1 MANFIPQ
8 IRYNIP
14 MLDTLNSRQR
24 DAVRTVDC
32 PLLVLAGAGSGKT
45 RVITYKIAYLI
56 KELQYKARH
65 ITAVTFTNKA
75 AREMKSRVSQILDAR
90 ETKGLTVS
98 TFHNLGL
105 NILKKEIRH
114 LGYKETFSIFDDQDC
129 FKLIQGLAGETA
141 DKDQLDFIQV
151 QISRWK
157 NAEVSP
163 EQAFLLAA
171 DLPTEQAAKAYGLYL
186 KQLKAYNATDF
197 DDLINLPVKIFR
209 EHPEILQRWQD
220 KIHYLLVDEYQDTNT
235 SQYQLVKLLAGI
247 RCALTVVGDDDQSI
261 YAWRG
266 AQPEN
271 LHLLQQDFPRL
282 KVIKLEQNYRS
293 TGYILKAANTLISNN
308 PHIFNKKLWSEK
320 GDGDPLRVIFS
331 KDEFHEAERV
341 VSELISHKFQHR
353 TEFSE
358 YAILYRGNYQAKTF
372 EKILRANRIP
382 YFLSGGMSFFERT
395 EIKDLMAYLKL
406 MVNPDDD
413 NAFLRVIN
421 TPRREIGATTLEKLG
436 NYAQERGISLLTA
449 CFEFGLTQILSE
461 KAAENLQYFANW
473 LVNLSDQAE
482 RNVNPIELTRELLKA
497 INYEMWLKDT
507 CSDTKTAEKKMANV
521 EELILWMQELLERE
535 DKNNLKDIVSY
546 LSLLDILERQAEE
559 KTTDKVSLM
568 TLHAAKGL
576 EFPHVFI
583 VGMEEEILPHINNL
597 YEEAL
602 LQEERRLA
610 YVGITRARKTLTFS
624 LAEKRKRYGELQS
637 CQPSRFLKELP
648 QDIMIWENPQ
658 TTLDL
663 KSRQIK
669 GRAHLDNIKAFLKT

>member
-1 MANFIPQ
+1 
-8 IRYNIP
+8 

-24 DAVRTVDC
+24 DAVQTVDC

-56 KELQYKARH
+56 KSLRYKARH

-75 AREMKSRVSQILDAR
+75 AREMKSRVSQILDAK
-90 ETKGLTVS
+90 ETQGLTIS
-98 TFHNLGL
+98 TFHHLGL
-105 NILKKEIRH
+105 NILQKEIKH

-129 FKLIQGLAGETA
+129 LKLIQGLVGETT
-141 DKDQLDFIQV
+141 DQEQLNFIQA

-157 NAEVSP
+157 NAGVSP
-163 EQAFLLAA
+163 EQAFLLAT
-171 DLPTEQAAKAYGLYL
+171 DTLTENAARAYGLYIR
-186 KQLKAYNATDF
+186 QLKAYNATDF
-197 DDLINLPVKIFR
+197 DDLIILPVKLFR
-209 EHPEILQRWQD
+209 EHPQILQRWQH

-235 SQYQLVKLLAGI
+235 SQYQLVKLLMEEQGN
-247 RCALTVVGDDDQSI
+247 LTVVGDDDQSI

-308 PHIFNKKLWSEK
+308 PHIFNKKLWTEK
-320 GDGDPLRVIFS
+320 GNGEPLRIIFS

-341 VSELISHKFQHR
+341 VSELIDHKFQHR
-353 TEFSE
+353 TSFSD
-358 YAILYRGNYQAKTF
+358 YAILYRGNYQAKVF
-372 EKILRANRIP
+372 EKVLRANRIP
-382 YFLSGGMSFFERT
+382 YFLSGGTSFFERT

-406 MVNPDDD
+406 IINPDND

-436 NYAQERGISLLTA
+436 NYAQERGVSLLTA
-449 CFEFGLTQILSE
+449 CFEYGLTHILPD
-461 KAAENLQYFANW
+461 KAVENLQTFANW
-473 LVNLSDQAE
+473 LVNLSDQAQ
-482 RNVNPIELTRELLKA
+482 RNVDPLELTRELLNN
-497 INYEMWLKDT
+497 INYSQWLKDS
-507 CSDTKTAEKKMANV
+507 CSDIKTAEKKIANV

-535 DKNNLKDIVSY
+535 DKNNLKDVVSY
-546 LSLLDILERQAEE
+546 LSLLDILDRQAEE
-559 KTTDKVSLM
+559 KVTDRVSLM

-576 EFPHVFI
+576 EFPYVFI
-583 VGMEEEILPHINNL
+583 VGMEEELLPHINNL
-597 YEEAL
+597 EEVP

-624 LAEKRKRYGELQS
+624 LAEKRKKYGEQYH
-637 CQPSRFLKELP
+637 CQPSRFLQELP
-648 QDIMIWENPQ
+648 QDILIWENPQ
-658 TTLDL
+658 MTLDFKARQTKARHHL
-663 KSRQIK
+663 NKIKS
-669 GRAHLDNIKAFLKT
+669 FLKG